1 MRRKPYKSNKYFP
14 NNVRAIQDAPDNIFI
29 PVPFNEFINW
39 KVHGYE
45 LPDSVYCLIRN
56 KDTET
61 GKIEERYYNTVYHAK
76 KRLSK
81 CIEAGNEITIVS
93 MDGCYHLKPE
103 DIFLDFN
110 ND

>member
-1 MRRKPYKSNKYFP
+1 MQTYKVEYE
-14 NNVRAIQDAPDNIFI
+14 AIGDFRWRFFTADDYEDAA
-29 PVPFNEFINW
+29 
-39 KVHGYE
+39 
-45 LPDSVYCLIRN
+45 C
-56 KDTET
+56 
-61 GKIEERYYNTVYHAK
+61 YYNTVYHAK

-81 CIEAGNEITIVS
+81 CIEAGNEITMVS